1 MQPGLAGLGR
11 ALSWKRGAVGTPL
24 TILEKEL
31 VTGRDLEEPGLTS
44 MPSSSCPLPVLG
56 DTQGCRGRKEKGE
69 EGH

>member
-1 MQPGLAGLGR
+1 MIDMMLERLRCG
-11 ALSWKRGAVGTPL
+11 
-24 TILEKEL
+24 ILEKEL